1 MVLVHKNIKRDTN
14 ITKPTPCELLTLQ
27 QVWLN
32 GRLFTLWVRTCA
44 LIINQNM
51 NHKTELI
58 FRHPSIH
65 GWIHPGLSWRP
76 SSIHPWMDGWW
87 HPCCGLHDSPGH
99 GGSSLSRD
107 GHTSRAAAA
116 FFSFSSCSESTMSHF
131 QATKKLYLCSMS
143 QVMPGVFFMLDMLKH
158 LTYQVSRRRPGKMP
172 KLPELASFNV
182 EE

>member
-1 MVLVHKNIKRDTN
+1 MVLVHKNIKWDTN

-32 GRLFTLWVRTCA
+32 GRLFTLWERTCA

-51 NHKTELI
+51 YHKTEPL

-65 GWIHPGLSWRP
+65 GWI
-76 SSIHPWMDGWW
+76 DD
-87 HPCCGLHDSPGH
+87 GLHDSPGH

-107 GHTSRAAAA
+107 GHTSLAAAT
-116 FFSFSSCSESTMSHF
+116 FSSFSSCSDSTMTHF